1 MQIWRTELLQGN
13 RRLVW
18 YRVFAIEK
26 SSYCSE
32 NGDTTVVFKKKKRAS
47 GLGAF
52 SCQAN
57 STERK
62 GNTSQNPCLRSHTSS
77 NGVEIRVHGTGM
89 LPLFTMTP
97 TIFSFGINPDDPPLL
112 MKMQD
117 IDGEG
122 YKRELMSVF
131 VPFDTDCRTFLVA
144 HDQNDEIMV
153 SHTCAGL
160 QL

>member
-1 MQIWRTELLQGN
+1 MRSRAKLILRK
-13 RRLVW
+13 
-18 YRVFAIEK
+18 EK
-26 SSYCSE
+26 A
-32 NGDTTVVFKKKKRAS
+32 T
-47 GLGAF
+47 L
-52 SCQAN
+52 
-57 STERK
+57 RK
-62 GNTSQNPCLRSHTSS
+62 ILAYGHIL

-97 TIFSFGINPDDPPLL
+97 TIFSFAINPDDPPLL